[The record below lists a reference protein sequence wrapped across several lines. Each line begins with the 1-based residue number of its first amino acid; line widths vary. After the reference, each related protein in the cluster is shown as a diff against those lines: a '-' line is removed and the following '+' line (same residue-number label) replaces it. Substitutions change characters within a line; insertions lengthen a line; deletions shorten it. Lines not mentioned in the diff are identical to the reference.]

1 MILIIYIDEYRA
13 TGDAALHLIIITTD
27 EPLKDLY
34 NISTDSGDEVR
45 EIVMKSTHS
54 YAR

>member
-13 TGDAALHLIIITTD
+13 TGDAALHLIITITD
-27 EPLKDLY
+27 EPLKNLY
-34 NISTDSGDEVR
+34 NISADSGDEVR
-45 EIVMKSTHS
+45 EIVVTSTHS